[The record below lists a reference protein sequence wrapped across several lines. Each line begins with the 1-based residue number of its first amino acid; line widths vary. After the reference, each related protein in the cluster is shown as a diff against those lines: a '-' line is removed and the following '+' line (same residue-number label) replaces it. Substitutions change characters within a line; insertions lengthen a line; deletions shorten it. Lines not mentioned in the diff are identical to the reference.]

1 MKYASNTISRV
12 RIAVYAKNVTIARVL
27 MNEPKVGDVYTTHKS
42 EVTGIVVETVPN
54 RTGSIRVRLI
64 TTSLETRWTT
74 WVPEFSHQP

>member
-1 MKYASNTISRV
+1 M
-12 RIAVYAKNVTIARVL
+12 IAGYAKSVTIARSR
-27 MNEPKVGDVYTTHKS
+27 MNEPKVGDVYTTHKNK
-42 EVTGIVVETVPN
+42 VTGIVVETVPN

>member
-1 MKYASNTISRV
+1 
-12 RIAVYAKNVTIARVL
+12 
-27 MNEPKVGDVYTTHKS
+27 MNEPKVGDIYTTHKS